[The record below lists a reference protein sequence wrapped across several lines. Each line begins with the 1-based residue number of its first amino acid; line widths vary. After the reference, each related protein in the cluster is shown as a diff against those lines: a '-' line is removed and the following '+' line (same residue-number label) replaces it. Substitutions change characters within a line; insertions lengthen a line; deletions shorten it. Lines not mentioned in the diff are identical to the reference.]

1 VRTIPRNRIYVAILV
16 ASIGIAAAL
25 LLAQRSPGTTT
36 VHVSS
41 SDSGQAVATAAP
53 PSTAP
58 PAARPAATPRGK
70 EIYQGHTLEEIRA
83 DPSLLAEVL
92 AEADYIRPIHGEPD
106 PSPTL
111 AANAFNVARLA
122 LMAATGSDCESSH
135 EGQMA
140 LESIDFEGMAAELG
154 PEGGALRDG
163 RGWVGTIDD
172 ARQHFGAAQFV
183 AEDPGEHWFITN
195 DPTTLSLLSA
205 TAGPAAAA
213 LVAVPIS
220 DGRTVW
226 YLGPRWFVSIPC

>member
-1 VRTIPRNRIYVAILV
+1 MRTISRNRIYVAILV
-16 ASIGIAAAL
+16 ASVGIAAL
-25 LLAQRSPGTTT
+25 LLAQRTPGTTT

-41 SDSGQAVATAAP
+41 SDSGRAVETAAP
-53 PSTAP
+53 SSSAP
-58 PAARPAATPRGK
+58 PAATPTPTPRGR
-70 EIYQGHTLEEIRA
+70 EIYKGHTLEEIRA

-92 AEADYIRPIHGEPD
+92 AEGDYIRPVHGEPD
-106 PSPTL
+106 PAPTL
-111 AANAFNVARLA
+111 AANAFNIARLA
-122 LMAATGSDCESSH
+122 LMEATGSNCESSY

-154 PEGGALRDG
+154 SEGGALRDG

-183 AEDPGEHWFITN
+183 AEDAGEHWFITN
-195 DPTTLSLLSA
+195 DPKTLSLLYA

-213 LVAVPIS
+213 LVAVPLA

-226 YLGPRWFVSIPC
+226 YLGPRWFVSIRC